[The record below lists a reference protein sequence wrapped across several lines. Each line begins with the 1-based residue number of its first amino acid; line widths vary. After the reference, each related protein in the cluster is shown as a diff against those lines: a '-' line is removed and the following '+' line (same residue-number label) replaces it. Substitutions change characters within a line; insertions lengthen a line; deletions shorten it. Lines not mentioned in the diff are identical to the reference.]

1 MSTTE
6 ELKSELSK
14 VNEIISERIN
24 KANDLKLPGKIRDV
38 AMTFG
43 ENQDWG
49 SGRYFYSEKNLSL
62 SFESSYMKVDLGHGT
77 EKVFEANLHE
87 NDVGDIHLY
96 IPGDWEKRIEEL
108 YSKIPELQQKEKNS
122 RLQNELNELK
132 KKWNI
137 KEPIKC
143 PFWQYCTSYRKFSN
157 VCTEDQSSCMS
168 FKEFKA
174 GERLLEV
181 INLEEKSI

>member
-62 SFESSYMKVDLGHGT
+62 SFESSYIKVDLGHGT
-77 EKVFEANLHE
+77 ENVFEANLHQ
-87 NDVGDIHLY
+87 NGVGEIHLY
-96 IPGDWEKRIEEL
+96 LPGDWEKRIEEM
-108 YSKIPELQQKEKNS
+108 YSKIPELQQERKVY
-122 RLQNELNELK
+122 RLQYELDQLK
-132 KKWNI
+132 KKW
-137 KEPIKC
+137 KLG
-143 PFWQYCTSYRKFSN
+143 
-157 VCTEDQSSCMS
+157 D
-168 FKEFKA
+168 
-174 GERLLEV
+174 
-181 INLEEKSI
+181 